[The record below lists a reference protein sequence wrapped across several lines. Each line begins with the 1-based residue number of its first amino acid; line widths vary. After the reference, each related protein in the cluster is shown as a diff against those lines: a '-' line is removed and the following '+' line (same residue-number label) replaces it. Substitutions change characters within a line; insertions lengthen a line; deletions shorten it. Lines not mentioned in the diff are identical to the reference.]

1 MGCGDWVIG
10 SGRDIV
16 VRLVVSLNVVCV
28 FIVLTIYFLMLTVIS
43 FINIFILSF
52 ICFCTSIIMV
62 VRRSFIIPDIWSF
75 QFSDFSE
82 SERFI
87 SSWVFSVV
95 VLWVLSLYS
104 AYSLDSIDRFL
115 EPRHLPL
122 PPPYLAYAPL
132 SLPPFKC
139 CWSDDGYP
147 VENL

>member
-28 FIVLTIYFLMLTVIS
+28 FIVLTMYFLMLTVIS

-87 SSWVFSVV
+87 SS
-95 VLWVLSLYS
+95 
-104 AYSLDSIDRFL
+104 
-115 EPRHLPL
+115 
-122 PPPYLAYAPL
+122 
-132 SLPPFKC
+132 
-139 CWSDDGYP
+139 
-147 VENL
+147 